1 MTWLGLPMLRALSE
15 GPRLTSELA
24 RAVGITT
31 DHAGRVCRCL
41 RARGVLRTGGGVHE
55 LTKAGRDAVA
65 RGEEI
70 TCGPQRGTVRREG
83 SLRARAW
90 RAMRIKERFGLDDLL
105 TLLCDGDERAPA
117 NNLRSYLHA
126 LEAAGYLARLR
137 RPDADGGP
145 RWLLILNSGPKAPA
159 WNKQTRTLTDPNTG
173 AVILILARGGR
184 DA

>member
-15 GPRLTSELA
+15 GPKLTSELA
-24 RAVGITT
+24 LAVGITT

-41 RARGVLRTGGGVHE
+41 RARGVLRTGGGIHE
-55 LTKAGRDAVA
+55 LTEAGREAVE

-105 TLLCDGDERAPA
+105 TLLCDGSERTSQS
-117 NNLRSYLHA
+117 NLRSYLIA
-126 LEAAGYLARLR
+126 LERAGYLARLKR
-137 RPDADGGP
+137 SAANGGP
-145 RWLLILNSGPKAPA
+145 RWLLILNSGPQAPA
-159 WNKQTRTLTDPNTG
+159 WNKQTRTIADPNTG
-173 AVILILARGGR
+173 AVIPVPARGG
-184 DA
+184 DDE